1 VTHYYQPEEKKNK
14 MLFQQYKQ
22 EIVPKLKKE
31 LDTDNPLALPK
42 VEKVVVNMRVSEGKE
57 DRGAVEEPK
66 KQLKKI
72 TGQKP
77 KVCRAK
83 QSISDFKLTKGDPI
97 GLQVTLR
104 GKRMYDFLERLFK
117 LVLPRLKDFRGLD
130 KDQFDGHGN
139 YNIGLEEQTVFPEIN
154 VDKIDKVRGLQ
165 ITIVTNTR
173 NDEKAEA
180 LLRNSGLPFKKE
192 EE

>member
-1 VTHYYQPEEKKNK
+1 
-14 MLFQQYKQ
+14 MLFQQYKK
-22 EIVPKLKKE
+22 EVVPELKKE
-31 LDTDNPLALPK
+31 LDTANPLALPA
-42 VEKVVVNMRVSEGKE
+42 VVKVVINMRVSEGKE
-57 DRGAVEEPK
+57 DRGAIEEPK

-72 TGQKP
+72 TGQEP

-83 QSISDFKLTKGDPI
+83 QSISDFKLTQGDPI

-117 LVLPRLKDFRGLD
+117 LVLPRLKDFRGLS
-130 KDQFDGHGN
+130 KEQFDGQGN
-139 YNIGLEEQTVFPEIN
+139 YNVGLEEQTVFPEID

-173 NDEKAEA
+173 DDQQAEV
-180 LLRNSGLPFKKE
+180 LLRNLGLPFKKE
-192 EE
+192 EEK